1 MSFKSSSRPGVVE
14 LKLMSPSGL
23 KGRTFMGHMLERLL
37 DHGFGF
43 DGSSTGFAPIED
55 SDMLA
60 MPCEES
66 MVVLPENVEG
76 RETILMMCDVFQG
89 GKPSELSSRYI
100 LHRIV
105 DELKSKGLECYVGVE
120 PEMYLFRKNSDGL
133 EAFDDAG
140 YMDVSPEDKAEEFKK
155 GLTELLYKIGFNV
168 IFSHHEVGPGQQ
180 EVVFEFD
187 EPLRTADNLMLYKEI
202 VRKYARGEGLE
213 VTFMPKPLSGKAGN
227 GLHVHMSLFKDGR
240 NMFYDG
246 NSCGYISE
254 YCKYFIAGIL
264 RHAMELS
271 FIVSPTINSYKRLV
285 PGHEAPVYICWGF
298 GNRSALIRVPNYC
311 TDEKSM
317 RIELRCPDSSCDPY
331 LAFAC
336 VIAAGM
342 EGVRKRL
349 EPPQPVERNVYTAH
363 EGLEELPRSL
373 EDAIEIA
380 EGSEFLRS
388 VLGEGMLKTLIEIK
402 RRECADYTAYLET
415 TDEDL
420 SDEITGWELRRY
432 FNV

>member
-1 MSFKSSSRPGVVE
+1 
-14 LKLMSPSGL
+14 
-23 KGRTFMGHMLERLL
+23 
-37 DHGFGF
+37 
-43 DGSSTGFAPIED
+43 
-55 SDMLA
+55 
-60 MPCEES
+60 
-66 MVVLPENVEG
+66 
-76 RETILMMCDVFQG
+76 
-89 GKPSELSSRYI
+89 
-100 LHRIV
+100 
-105 DELKSKGLECYVGVE
+105 
-120 PEMYLFRKNSDGL
+120 
-133 EAFDDAG
+133 
-140 YMDVSPEDKAEEFKK
+140 
-155 GLTELLYKIGFNV
+155 
-168 IFSHHEVGPGQQ
+168 
-180 EVVFEFD
+180 
-187 EPLRTADNLMLYKEI
+187 
-202 VRKYARGEGLE
+202 
-213 VTFMPKPLSGKAGN
+213 
-227 GLHVHMSLFKDGR
+227 
-240 NMFYDG
+240 
-246 NSCGYISE
+246 
-254 YCKYFIAGIL
+254 
-264 RHAMELS
+264 MELS

-373 EDAIEIA
+373 KDAIEIA

-388 VLGEGMLKTLIEIK
+388 VLGERMLKTLIEIK

-420 SDEITGWELRRY
+420 SDEITEWELRRY